1 MGTEELIQELDKEKQ
16 GSSTNEEKKKEGKE
30 GGEEKGEVIKG
41 LDAYMLKHTSE
52 DNASF
57 EEIVEEGEKKRRI
70 KW

>member
-1 MGTEELIQELDKEKQ
+1 MIQELDKEK
-16 GSSTNEEKKKEGKE
+16 EGKGLGESKGKDEKE
-30 GGEEKGEVIKG
+30 GGEKAEKEVITG
-41 LDAYMLKHTSE
+41 LDAYMLRHTSE

>member
-1 MGTEELIQELDKEKQ
+1 MGTEELIQEMDKEKE
-16 GSSTNEEKKKEGKE
+16 GSSTKEEKKKESKG
-30 GGEEKGEVIKG
+30 GGEEKGEVITG

>member
-1 MGTEELIQELDKEKQ
+1 MIQELNKEKEGKGQ
-16 GSSTNEEKKKEGKE
+16 GESKGKDGKE
-30 GGEEKGEVIKG
+30 GGEKAEKEVITG
-41 LDAYMLKHTSE
+41 LDAYMLRHTSE

>member
-1 MGTEELIQELDKEKQ
+1 MNSEDEAKKGKEA
-16 GSSTNEEKKKEGKE
+16 KEGKADSLAE
-30 GGEEKGEVIKG
+30 KEEKG
-41 LDAYMLKHTSE
+41 LDAYMLRHTSE

>member
-1 MGTEELIQELDKEKQ
+1 METEELIQQLDKEKD
-16 GSSTNEEKKKEGKE
+16 GKGGKDEKDGKEETKEEK
-30 GGEEKGEVIKG
+30 EVITG
-41 LDAYMLKHTSE
+41 LDAYMLRHTSE